1 MIELKHIST
10 ERIFDWAE
18 RFQNRDKTAKTI
30 YDLFVKYDI
39 IDFQKLKDLMTEQK
53 QEFESVSYALRRE
66 LYGVEF
72 LLKEKNELGIE
83 PEIFTFDRYQSSKVD
98 IQTLQFTDQEN
109 YGDILLYSCPTIRG
123 GARINRLKPMSIEE
137 IKYLASHLSQYHF
150 DNSLSTRI
158 TFGIDTVKR
167 VVECIKYYEEQV
179 LRQAQ
184 ETEERG
190 INLFLLNKEEKDEIV
205 ESQYKEIIEYIL
217 DNAEKCIW
225 GNLPSSKKIQMLRTI
240 NAIRG
245 YGILEDRRRLVNAI
259 SNYTTLGELK
269 QGVVKKRTLDRFIVK

>member
-1 MIELKHIST
+1 MIELKHVST

-18 RFQNRDKTAKTI
+18 RFQTSDITAKTI

-39 IDFQKLKDLMTEQK
+39 EDFQKLKDLIHDQK
-53 QEFESVSYALRRE
+53 AEFESVSYALRRE
-66 LYGVEF
+66 LYEVESK
-72 LLKEKNELGIE
+72 LREKNKLGIE
-83 PEIFTFDRYQSSKVD
+83 PEIFTFDRYQSSNVD
-98 IQTLQFTDQEN
+98 SATLQFTDQAN
-109 YGDILLYSCPTIRG
+109 KGDILLYSCPTIRG

-137 IKYLASHLSQYHF
+137 VKYLASHLNQYRF
-150 DNSLSTRI
+150 ANSLSTRQ
-158 TFGIDTVKR
+158 TFSMDTVKR
-167 VVECIKYYEEQV
+167 VVECIKFYEEQV

-225 GNLPSSKKIQMLRTI
+225 GNLPNSKKIQMLRTI

-245 YGILEDRRRLVNAI
+245 HSILEDRRRLVNAI